1 MESHL
6 VAPRHGR
13 IHRVWLAEE
22 SNEYRLVVEEE
33 NESNTWLLVY
43 EWDARWEVVASFR
56 MGDRDEYQ
64 ETIVARVANIVD
76 VGESI
81 IEEQESIVVVEEN
94 TRGFWLVIYDWH
106 LFWDEWA
113 LGVVYFVAN
122 YPYTHPELED
132 LRNHEELEDIDADG
146 DAVDSQLHRES
157 TPSLSDN
164 DYQDLEE

>member
-6 VAPRHGR
+6 VVPRHGR

-33 NESNTWLLVY
+33 SESDTWLLVY
-43 EWDARWEVVASFR
+43 EWDAGWEVVAVFR
-56 MGDRDEYQ
+56 MGYRGEYQ
-64 ETIVARVANIVD
+64 DTIVPRGANIVD
-76 VGESI
+76 VGESM

-94 TRGFWLVIYDWH
+94 AHGFWLVIYDWH

-113 LGVVYFVAN
+113 LGIVYYVAN
-122 YPYTHPELED
+122 YPYIYPELED
-132 LRNHEELEDIDADG
+132 QRNHEELEDIDDDE
-146 DAVDSQLHRES
+146 DAVEPRFRRES